1 MCRECRAVPRER
13 WSRSTRIRVAPDDCR
28 KVPWPVVR
36 GILETITNSFFE
48 CSSSNGFA
56 VDLAN
61 QTLPRKRR
69 TYKAGALH
77 VLLPSVS
84 PPLDN
89 LARVSATIMPRADY
103 DHPFST
109 KLVNIDS
116 SKSQLTGSIIAGS
129 FMCVCRPL
137 AHNEWLRKVAR
148 STLLFIK
155 RD

>member
-1 MCRECRAVPRER
+1 M
-13 WSRSTRIRVAPDDCR
+13 TGR

-89 LARVSATIMPRADY
+89 LARLSATIMPRADY
-103 DHPFST
+103 DYPFST
-109 KLVNIDS
+109 KVVNIDS
-116 SKSQLTGSIIAGS
+116 SKSQLTDRLSLARLYNQGCTVCLPASGSQRMAEESG
-129 FMCVCRPL
+129 
-137 AHNEWLRKVAR
+137 AKHVAFYQER
-148 STLLFIK
+148 LK
-155 RD
+155 H